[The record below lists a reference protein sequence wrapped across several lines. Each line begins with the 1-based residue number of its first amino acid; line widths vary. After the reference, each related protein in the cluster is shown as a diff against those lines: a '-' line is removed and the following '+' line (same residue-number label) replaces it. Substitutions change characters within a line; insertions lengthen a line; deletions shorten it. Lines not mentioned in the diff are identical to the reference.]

1 MIPARLQE
9 LLDEFR
15 KVVAGRRPWG
25 DAIGPP
31 FAFLLIHLCCSVW
44 PAIWGAVGLAA
55 LITSVRLIR
64 RHTLR
69 YALGGLGG
77 VTMASLAAVLLD
89 RGEGFFLPGM
99 LSGSVTSAVC
109 LVSVI
114 VRRPLVAWTSFVA
127 RRWPLAWY
135 WHPRVRPAYSE
146 VSLAWF
152 VFFAG
157 RLLLQY
163 LLFRRGATDSLAL
176 VNLGLGWP
184 ALVVLL
190 AASYLYG
197 LWRLRTLGGPSVDE
211 FKNQAPPPWTGQKK
225 GF

>member
-1 MIPARLQE
+1 MSAPKWQD
-9 LLDEFR
+9 LLDEF
-15 KVVAGRRPWG
+15 KQVVVGRRPWG

-31 FAFLLIHLCCSVW
+31 AAFLLIHLCCDVW
-44 PAIWGAVGLAA
+44 PAIWGAVGLGV
-55 LITSVRLIR
+55 LIAMVRLIR

-69 YALGGLGG
+69 YALGGLAG
-77 VTMASLAAVLLD
+77 VTIASLAAVVLD

-99 LSGSVTSAVC
+99 VSGSVTSAVC

-146 VSLAWF
+146 VTLAWF
-152 VFFAG
+152 AFFAG
-157 RLLLQY
+157 RLLLQV
-163 LLFRRGATDSLAL
+163 LLYRSGATDILAV
-176 VNLGLGWP
+176 VNLALGWP
-184 ALVVLL
+184 ALIVLL
-190 AASYLYG
+190 AASYVYG
-197 LWRLRTLGGPSVDE
+197 LWRLRSLGGPSVEE
-211 FKNQAPPPWTGQKK
+211 FRTGTPPPWEGQRK